1 MAKQGICVNIG
12 NCENANNKKEITVQD
27 GQEFTCPE
35 CGKPLVAVN
44 KERTSPPN
52 WAYLL
57 GVVLLIGLGWLGW
70 TFSKAPTLNNQKE
83 EVQSD
88 SSKKDGITQ
97 EQANLPFDTTSNAN
111 AFLTDFNYLPPLP
124 DAKKSVLKGIVEL
137 GATGFNS
144 FIIREDEQRNW
155 KLEKAAYGSSLV
167 YEHMATE
174 DEIVKGL
181 REYIADILKYGVKP
195 KNIHFIA
202 SSGAGK
208 EENVIKI
215 MDVMRDQLGYRVNTV
230 TPEQEA
236 KFALRSILP
245 EKYENNAFV
254 VDMGSSN
261 TKISFIQNGKEVGF
275 DTFGSKYFQLDHSD
289 NEVRNDIQKK
299 LASLPKNVR
308 ETCFIMGGVP
318 YELAKQIRKDKERY
332 NCLKS
337 PNAYTPEG
345 DRQKAGL
352 VIYSAVA
359 QATQC
364 RQFVF
369 DWDANFSIGY
379 LRSIN

>member
-12 NCENANNKKEITVQD
+12 NCDNANNKKVITVQD
-27 GQEFTCPE
+27 GLDFTCPE
-35 CGKPLVAVN
+35 CEKPLVAVA
-44 KERTSPPN
+44 KEQKRVPMV
-52 WAYLL
+52 AYLL
-57 GVVLLIGLGWLGW
+57 VAGLLAGLAWYGWNSFTEG
-70 TFSKAPTLNNQKE
+70 SPPVKPDR
-83 EVQSD
+83 D
-88 SSKKDGITQ
+88 SSDLVDGGSEPII
-97 EQANLPFDTTSNAN
+97 PPYDTTSKAN
-111 AFLTDFNYLPPLP
+111 AFLTDFAYLPPVP
-124 DAKKSVLKGIVEL
+124 DAQKSLLKGIVEL

-144 FIIREDEQRNW
+144 FIIREDDQRNW

-174 DEIVKGL
+174 DDIVKGL

-202 SSGAGK
+202 SSGASK
-208 EENVIKI
+208 EENVMKI
-215 MDVMRDQLGYRVNTV
+215 MDIMRDKLGYRVNTV

-236 KFALRSILP
+236 KFALRCILP
-245 EKYENNAFV
+245 EKYEGNAFV

-261 TKISFIQNGKEVGF
+261 TKISYIENGKEVGF
-275 DTFGSKYFQLDHSD
+275 DTFGSKYFQLDHTD
-289 NEVRNDIQKK
+289 TEVRNDILTKFSK
-299 LASLPKNVR
+299 VPKNVR
-308 ETCFIMGGVP
+308 SICFIMGGVP
-318 YELAKQIRKDKERY
+318 FELAKQIRKDKERY
-332 NCLKS
+332 NCLMS
-337 PNAYTPEG
+337 PNAYVPEG

-352 VIYSAVA
+352 VIYSAIA